1 MAVFRKKKKVDPIVE
16 FVENNP
22 VVSIKDREGALNY
35 LVSFVNLMRPRSEGA
50 EETAH
55 RFAEVMRMLQLYPVV
70 FNNLRVAILAQ
81 LINSNLM
88 PLLTESGITTSR
100 GAGRELYARL
110 KHKFIPALQD
120 PHDFLYLLNR
130 IFYRKDDYEWVER
143 IGHTRWIQFF
153 ETIGLSLS
161 GNEQVIIR
169 QALTALQILSA
180 GVAQLGWENE
190 VLHNAPFKPLQGD
203 NPFAVQ
209 QYLVAELKE
218 QLQANGDTTH
228 IKALSQQIKHSIN
241 ECLEAVQ
248 YIREQTAEKGASL
261 SQTFILIQIEQK
273 LNRMLLVLDIVDA
286 DEKIDVSRL
295 TDLFIT
301 VIRNENRKNSL
312 REFLSQTTGLLAY
325 QIAEHK
331 GKKGNKYITS
341 SPLEYWQMIFSA
353 MWGGLIVCFVAI
365 FKILLG
371 MVHMAVFWHG
381 FVYSINYSLGF
392 VAIEETK
399 STLATKQP
407 AFTASAVASSLDT
420 RKSDNTPNLYNL
432 AVTVSK
438 VSRSQ
443 IASFIGNLII
453 VFPVTYVL
461 AWLYHLS
468 FGHPLVAGE
477 KAIQLLENQHP
488 WQSLSLLYACNTGVF
503 LFLSG
508 IIAGYV
514 QNKINY
520 GRIGR
525 RLTEHPVLR
534 LYIPRNRLERMANYL
549 TEHAGSLIGNISL
562 GFFLGMASTAGSI
575 FGIPFDIRHITIAA
589 ANTSIG
595 LYGVVD
601 SVGWNNVSF
610 SYMAVVVGGV
620 LGIGFLNF
628 LVSFS
633 LAFIVAVRSRG
644 IHLRDYPEFLGI
656 LWKFFRSR
664 PLDFFRPRKRL
675 EQ

>member
-1 MAVFRKKKKVDPIVE
+1 MPVFKKKKKVDPIIE
-16 FVENNP
+16 FVEKNP

-35 LVSFVNLMRPRSEGA
+35 LVGFVNLMRPRSESA
-50 EETAH
+50 EETER
-55 RFAEVMRMLQLYPVV
+55 RFADALRMLQQYPTV
-70 FNNLRVAILAQ
+70 FNNLKIAILAQ

-88 PLLTESGITTSR
+88 PLLTESGITVSR

-143 IGHTRWIQFF
+143 LGHVRWVQFF
-153 ETIGLSLS
+153 EAIGLSLS
-161 GNEQVIIR
+161 GNENVITR

-180 GVAQLGWENE
+180 GVAQLGWERE

-203 NPFAVQ
+203 NPFATQ
-209 QYLVAELKE
+209 QYLVAALRE
-218 QLQANGDTTH
+218 QLQANNNAAA
-228 IKALSQQIKHSIN
+228 IKELSHQIKHAIE
-241 ECLEAVQ
+241 ECLEVVQ

-261 SQTFILIQIEQK
+261 SQTFILFQMEQK
-273 LNRMLLVLDIVDA
+273 LNRMLLVLDIVDT
-286 DEKIDVSRL
+286 DEKIDVSRM

-312 REFLSQTTGLLAY
+312 REFLSQTTRLLAY

-341 SPLEYWQMIFSA
+341 SPKEYWQMILSA

-371 MVHMAVFWHG
+371 MVHMALFWHG
-381 FVYSINYSLGF
+381 FAYSINYSLGF
-392 VAIEETK
+392 IAIEETK
-399 STLATKQP
+399 ATLATKQP

-461 AWLYHLS
+461 AWLFDLS
-468 FGHPLVAGE
+468 FGHPLVGGQ
-477 KAIQLLENQHP
+477 KAIELLENQHP

-520 GRIGR
+520 GRIGQ

-534 LYIPRNRLERMANYL
+534 LYISRNRLERISHYL
-549 TEHAGSLIGNISL
+549 TEHSGSLIGNISL
-562 GFFLGMASTAGSI
+562 GFFLGMASTVGNI

-595 LYGVVD
+595 LYGVVQ
-601 SVGWNNVSF
+601 SVGWNHVSF
-610 SYMAVVVGGV
+610 SYMTAVVAGV

-633 LAFIVAVRSRG
+633 LAFVVAVRSRG
-644 IHLRDYPEFLGI
+644 IHLRDYFAFLGI
-656 LWKFFRSR
+656 LWKYFRSR

-675 EQ
+675 E